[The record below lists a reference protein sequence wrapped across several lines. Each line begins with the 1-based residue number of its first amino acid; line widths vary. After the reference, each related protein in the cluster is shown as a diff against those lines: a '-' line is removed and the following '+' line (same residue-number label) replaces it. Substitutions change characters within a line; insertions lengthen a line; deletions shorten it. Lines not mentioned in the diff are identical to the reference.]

1 MRQLIPSDCNADGE
15 INPIELLNRYNWTH
29 EQLAFKLRVSVSAV
43 SKWSRGVHF
52 PSQRIREDA
61 YNLMK
66 KLG

>member
-1 MRQLIPSDCNADGE
+1 MRQLISSDCNADGE

-29 EQLAFKLRVSVSAV
+29 ERLAQHLRVSVSAV

-61 YNLMK
+61 YNLMQ

>member
-1 MRQLIPSDCNADGE
+1 MTQLISHNCNYNAE
-15 INPIELLNRYNWTH
+15 INPLELLSRYNWTH
-29 EQLAFKLRVSVSAV
+29 ERLAQHLRVSVSAV

-61 YNLMK
+61 YNLMQ